1 MKGSGIKDR
10 KRMSQ
15 VAVLKTKNCKPNPKG
30 GFRQTDVGKDCRR
43 KSGNGTCQARLPGQ
57 FLSLKQD
64 KKTRTFLFTGAY
76 QKLEVPAKDAISVT
90 IPIGTLTRLAD
101 NQD

>member
-43 KSGNGTCQARLPGQ
+43 KSGNGTCQARGQ
-57 FLSLKQD
+57 R
-64 KKTRTFLFTGAY
+64 KTAWT
-76 QKLEVPAKDAISVT
+76 VSISEA
-90 IPIGTLTRLAD
+90 R
-101 NQD
+101 